1 VSDLPNPEDEVE
13 VERPYETAEARLGHH
28 PDGGPGLSEDI
39 AQQAAAGQGGPEGE
53 EQAAQ
58 QAPASEGKLD
68 G

>member
-1 VSDLPNPEDEVE
+1 VSDLPNPEDEI
-13 VERPYETAEARLGHH
+13 ERPYETAEARLGRH

-53 EQAAQ
+53 EQAAR
-58 QAPASEGKLD
+58 QAPASEGELD

>member
-13 VERPYETAEARLGHH
+13 RPYETAEAQLGHH
-28 PDGGPGLSEDI
+28 HDGGPGLSEDI
-39 AQQAAAGQGGPEGE
+39 AQQAAAGQGGQHGE